1 MARLD
6 TNANEI
12 ADANVAGAAGRAVTP
27 AAQTPAAQT
36 PAADAYLCF
45 RPPPVDLS
53 IHGDA
58 IGNGKERPPPSLE
71 FAASVTGDPDLVF
84 IAGLDTMRVIA
95 EFTDTELEAL
105 GRFVP
110 SLLCGE
116 ESAVLIFHHESK
128 RLSRES
134 RVEMQKSLLG
144 LAGEEELHEIMLRTL
159 AAWLPDCGDRDE
171 IRDRARK
178 FFFGFA
184 STDPA
189 LRLAHIAEI
198 DSCVS
203 ITLSAMGKESRVARS
218 EVFSRIIGR
227 IRRDEARHVKICRR
241 HLDEIGISKA
251 QRQEATEKVRLR
263 FVDLMMPV
271 AGAFEDIGLD
281 PDRLFRRIGR
291 EPIV

>member
-1 MARLD
+1 MARP
-6 TNANEI
+6 
-12 ADANVAGAAGRAVTP
+12 DATGNGDGAAGGPVTP
-27 AAQTPAAQT
+27 AT
-36 PAADAYLCF
+36 DEYLCF
-45 RPPPVDLS
+45 RPPPVDPA
-53 IHGDA
+53 IHGN
-58 IGNGKERPPPSLE
+58 ITGNSKDHPPPSLAV
-71 FAASVTGDPDLVF
+71 AAAATNDADLVYL
-84 IAGLDTMRVIA
+84 AGLDPLRALA
-95 EFTDTELEAL
+95 EFTDTELAAL

-128 RLSRES
+128 RLSREA
-134 RVEMQKSLLG
+134 RAEMQKSLLG

-159 AAWLPDCGDRDE
+159 SAWLPDCGDRLE

-178 FFFGFA
+178 FFFSFA

-218 EVFSRIIGR
+218 ELFLRVVDR
-227 IRRDEARHVKICRR
+227 IRTDEARHVKICRR
-241 HLDEIGISKA
+241 HLDEIGIPKA

-263 FVDLMMPV
+263 FVDLMSPV
-271 AGAFEDIGLD
+271 AAAFDDIGLD
-281 PDRLFRRIGR
+281 PDRLFRRIRR

>member
-1 MARLD
+1 MARQD
-6 TNANEI
+6 TNGHI
-12 ADANVAGAAGRAVTP
+12 DGAADGSVTP
-27 AAQTPAAQT
+27 AAN
-36 PAADAYLCF
+36 AYLCF
-45 RPPPVDLS
+45 RPPPVNPA
-53 IHGDA
+53 IHGD
-58 IGNGKERPPPSLE
+58 IVGNGKDHPPPSLDV
-71 FAASVTGDPDLVF
+71 AAAVTGDPELVY
-84 IAGLDTMRVIA
+84 IAGLDPLRAIA
-95 EFTDTELEAL
+95 EFSDTELEAL

-128 RLSRES
+128 RLSREA
-134 RVEMQKSLLG
+134 RAEMQRSLLG

-159 AAWLPDCGDRDE
+159 SAWLPDCGDRDE

-178 FFFGFA
+178 FFLGFA
-184 STDPA
+184 SRDTA

-198 DSCVS
+198 DSCVT
-203 ITLSAMGKESRVARS
+203 ITLAAMGKESRLARS
-218 EVFSRIIGR
+218 EVLSRVIDR

-241 HLDEIGISKA
+241 HLDEIGIPRA

-263 FVDLMMPV
+263 FIDLMTPV

-281 PDRLFRRIGR
+281 PDRLFRRIAR